1 MTHDQTSGIGHQAS
15 LPPIKGF
22 IDNSFLDWPGYVCA
36 VIFLPY
42 CNLRCPYCHNHR
54 LVLEPGTLDTLSID
68 DILAKLLPNKA
79 WIDGICVTGGEPT
92 IHRTLPALLKAI
104 RQAGFKTKLDTNGT
118 QPEILEILISEN
130 LVDHVA
136 MDVKAPLDN
145 ASYARCAGVYV
156 PTSIIRASI
165 QVLMA
170 SKVPTT
176 FRCTAA
182 PSLLTEADLC
192 RLAADLRQ
200 IWTQIPSV
208 DKPIPRLI
216 LQNFNPADAMEPDL
230 RQESP
235 FDDQVL
241 HELQNRIDQ
250 ILTPLP

>member
-1 MTHDQTSGIGHQAS
+1 MTHDQAS

-22 IDNSFLDWPGYVCA
+22 IESSFLDWPGYVCA

-92 IHRTLPALLKAI
+92 IHRTLPALLRAI

-136 MDVKAPLDN
+136 IDVKAPLDD

-170 SKVPTT
+170 SRVPTT

-192 RLAADLRQ
+192 RLAEDLRN
-200 IWTQIPSV
+200 IWAQIPSV
-208 DKPIPRLI
+208 DKPVPHLV
-216 LQNFNPADAMEPDL
+216 LQNFNPADAMEPAL
-230 RQESP
+230 REEKP
-235 FDDQVL
+235 FDDQIFDG
-241 HELQNRIDQ
+241 LQNRVDQ
-250 ILTPLP
+250 ILAPLP